1 MERGTAVVAVIRL
14 LIAAEL
20 YERYI
25 SPVSREGRES
35 WWWIVYVL
43 AAPLIFLPDSTG
55 AMGVLPLAGLF
66 CTRFV
71 VECLRQRQVDWL
83 FSSASTVAANS
94 RRAQTEIAHPTLTP
108 LLTD

>member
-1 MERGTAVVAVIRL
+1 MERGTVVVAVIRL
-14 LIAAEL
+14 LLAAEL

-25 SPVSREGRES
+25 SPVSRAGRES

-55 AMGVLPLAGLF
+55 VLPLAGLF

-71 VECLRQRQVDWL
+71 VECLRQRNVDWL
-83 FSSASTVAANS
+83 FSSTASTPA
-94 RRAQTEIAHPTLTP
+94 RRATVHPTTDMAHPTLTP
-108 LLTD
+108 LLAD